1 MTKPATATLFISLAL
16 STAAFAEGERKLD
29 LVNDGA
35 YEHVI
40 APILSKTC
48 TGCHGADK
56 NKGKIRLHTPEE
68 ITKAEVLVAGKPDE
82 SELISRILLPEDD
95 EDVMPPEGKTQL
107 TAEQKSLLN
116 WWIAQGAAFD
126 KKISELTVPDD
137 IKLILAKTEVAPAGA
152 SPDANKADG
161 PPQPVAAAA
170 PAVKLIEETGVLIM
184 PLAQN
189 TTFLTA
195 NAINVAKE
203 FNDGH
208 VKGLVAV
215 APQLQWLDISKT
227 QITDASAADLAKLQT
242 LTRLHLE
249 NTAITDASLAGVGQ
263 LVNLEYLNL
272 YGTKVTDAGIQALKG
287 LKGLKKI
294 FLWQTGV
301 TDAGAADLISA
312 IPGLDVNMGWKEP
325 EKPAEEAPKEGDKPA
340 EPKAE
345 EAAK

>member
-1 MTKPATATLFISLAL
+1 M
-16 STAAFAEGERKLD
+16 
-29 LVNDGA
+29 
-35 YEHVI
+35 VI
-40 APILSKTC
+40 
-48 TGCHGADK
+48 
-56 NKGKIRLHTPEE
+56 
-68 ITKAEVLVAGKPDE
+68 GKPEE
-82 SELISRILLPEDD
+82 SELISRIMLPADD

-107 TAEQKSLLN
+107 TAEQKSLLS
-116 WWIAQGAAFD
+116 WWIAQGAAYD

-137 IKLILAKTEVAPAGA
+137 IKLILAKTEVIEGGEE
-152 SPDANKADG
+152 KKEVG
-161 PPQPVAAAA
+161 PPQPAAAAA

-249 NTAITDASLAGVGQ
+249 NTAITDASMAGVGQ
-263 LVNLEYLNL
+263 LANLEYLNL

-287 LKGLKKI
+287 LKNLKKV

-340 EPKAE
+340 E